1 MSIILRKVGGV
12 LTPLM
17 RRNGR
22 QIVLPS
28 VGGHAQPGTIF
39 GALFG
44 LAVSPLV
51 LALLAFAFA
60 VAWSM
65 AHPAGLH
72 GALGIGGLGAF
83 SFMGPTELVER
94 REELQSKQKTAVEV
108 LELAGKDI
116 DLSRKPVLEK
126 LGATDAADALVK
138 FQALNKE
145 CETLGADLA
154 REELKMAAKRVRER
168 DEEMRRPADEPQH
181 SGYDESGA
189 KKSWGQQFI
198 ESKAFRDSRQGRV
211 DIPFEMEIGVKTL
224 FETAA
229 GYAIENV
236 RSGLLV
242 EKATRPI
249 QVIDLIPSFPIG
261 QSSFVYMEETTSTHA
276 SAERAEGTAYPESTF
291 VWTQRT
297 SPVQKIADSIPVT
310 DEQLED
316 EQQVKSLLEQR
327 LSFGVRQR
335 LDLQVLVGNGTSP
348 NLRGINNVSGIQ
360 TQAKGADSGI
370 VAFLRAM
377 TLVRFTGRA
386 NPSGAVFH
394 PNDWLDI
401 MLTQS
406 TAGEF
411 LFGNP
416 FQGPGPTSLFGVSIA
431 QSDAQTEDSALV
443 GDFVNFSRLDD
454 RRGVRVQTG
463 YVGSQFTEGK
473 VTLRADLR
481 AAFTVTR
488 PAAFVQITGL

>member
-1 MSIILRKVGGV
+1 MSIILRKIGGV

-17 RRNGR
+17 RQNGR
-22 QIVLPS
+22 RIALS
-28 VGGHAQPGTIF
+28 SLGGHAAGF
-39 GALFG
+39 GALYEF
-44 LAVSPLV
+44 LASPLV
-51 LALLAFAFA
+51 LAVLLLALV
-60 VAWSM
+60 VAWSL
-65 AHPAGLH
+65 AHPSAVGH
-72 GALGIGGLGAF
+72 MAFGIGAIPV
-83 SFMGPTELVER
+83 MGQTSLVER
-94 REELQSKQKTAVEV
+94 REELQAKQKTAVEV
-108 LELAGKDI
+108 LDLAGKDI

-145 CETLGADLA
+145 CEVLGADLA
-154 REELKMAAKRVRER
+154 REELKESAKRVRER
-168 DEEMRRPADEPQH
+168 DEELKRPAEEMRH
-181 SGYDESGA
+181 SAFDESGQ
-189 KKSWGQQFI
+189 KKSWGQQYI

-249 QVIDLIPSFPIG
+249 QVIDLIPSFPIS
-261 QSSFVYMEETTSTHA
+261 QSSFVYMEETTRTHA
-276 SAERAEGTAYPESTF
+276 AAEKAEGTAYPESTF
-291 VWTQRT
+291 VWTQKT
-297 SPVQKIADSIPVT
+297 SPVQKVADSIPVT

-335 LDLQVLVGNGTSP
+335 LDGQVLIGNGTAP
-348 NLRGINNVSGIQ
+348 NLRGINSVVGIQ
-360 TQAKGADSGI
+360 VQAKGADSGI
-370 VAFLRAM
+370 VAFLKA
-377 TLVRFTGRA
+377 LALIRFTGRA
-386 NPSGAVFH
+386 TPNGAVMH

-406 TAGEF
+406 TAGEY

-416 FQGPGPTSLFGVSIA
+416 FQGPGPTSLFGISIA
-431 QSDAQTEDSALV
+431 QSDAQTENTGLV

-488 PAAFVQITGL
+488 PAAFCQITGL

>member
-1 MSIILRKVGGV
+1 MSIILRKIGGR
-12 LTPLM
+12 LTALM

-22 QIVLPS
+22 RFAFS
-28 VGGHAQPGTIF
+28 SGGGHAFAGVQF
-39 GALFG
+39 GALFAA
-44 LAVSPLV
+44 LASPLALAV
-51 LALLAFAFA
+51 LALAFVAVWHLANPTTSHHLAF
-60 VAWSM
+60 
-65 AHPAGLH
+65 
-72 GALGIGGLGAF
+72 GLGALP
-83 SFMGPTELVER
+83 FMGQTSLVER
-94 REELQSKQKTAVEV
+94 REELQAKQKTAIDV

-138 FQALNKE
+138 FQQLNKE
-145 CETLGADLA
+145 CENLGQELA
-154 REELKMAAKRVRER
+154 REELKAAARQVRER
-168 DEEMRRPADEPQH
+168 DEELKRPADGVQH
-181 SGYDESGA
+181 ATAYDENGSR
-189 KKSWGQQFI
+189 KSWGQQYI
-198 ESKAFRDSRQGRV
+198 ESKAFRESRQSRV
-211 DIPFEMEIGVKTL
+211 DVPFDMEIGLKTL

-261 QSSFVYMEETTSTHA
+261 QSAFVYMEETTRTHA

-291 VWTQRT
+291 VWTERS

-316 EQQVKSLLEQR
+316 ENQVKSLLEQR

-348 NLRGINNVSGIQ
+348 NIRGINNVSGIQ

-370 VAFLRAM
+370 VAFLRA
-377 TLVRFTGRA
+377 LALIRFTGRA
-386 NPSGAVFH
+386 TPSGAVFH

-401 MLTQS
+401 MLTQN
-406 TAGEF
+406 TNGDF

-416 FQGPGPTSLFGVSIA
+416 FQGPGPTSLFGVAVA
-431 QSDAQTEDSALV
+431 QSDAQTEDTGLV

-481 AAFTVTR
+481 TAFTVTR